1 VPGKCAKLAMFFFFI
16 SLSFVAKKNPFR
28 AIDPLIKQTIST
40 EGIKKI
46 FFSEGAKN
54 FAQKRR

>member
-1 VPGKCAKLAMFFFFI
+1 MSFFFI
-16 SLSFVAKKNPFR
+16 LLSFIAKKNPFR
-28 AIDPLIKQTIST
+28 GIDPLIKRSIST

-46 FFSEGAKN
+46 FFSEGAQK